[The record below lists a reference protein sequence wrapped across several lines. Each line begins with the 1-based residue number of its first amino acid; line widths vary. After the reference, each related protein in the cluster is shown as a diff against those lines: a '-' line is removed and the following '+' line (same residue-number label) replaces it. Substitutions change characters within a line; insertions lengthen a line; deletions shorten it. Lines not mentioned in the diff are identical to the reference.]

1 MPPGTPK
8 SARPAAI
15 RPTQLTRQLFTLAH
29 QPGGRYLAAAAAA
42 APGDFG
48 DDDSTTFW
56 PQIQSAVDWLR
67 GRQVLSDRQLS
78 RLITESEA
86 GGLAA
91 ADQQRAAINNR
102 LNRAIQESVLT
113 GDSHASWQQRAS
125 QIVDLTA
132 REAEA
137 IGRTFT
143 HRAYHEGLREITDE
157 PAVKDEFPYIE
168 YFATH
173 DTRTRATHREM
184 DGKVAHVGSP
194 LAARMRELAAEW
206 GCRCSVVPLS
216 REDAVAAGIDDN
228 TGWVEPSKPEST
240 TQVVDDDEG
249 ISLLPATIQPSPVT
263 VAKSPE
269 QFMETFFEPEPT
281 AKTLTPAKASV
292 PDDDEDAIS
301 LLPHVPP
308 EPPAKPQT
316 APAPAPKLKPI
327 STPVK
332 AQPEPDPDVTAKA
345 PKKSKTKTE
354 PKSEPKAEPTKDVIK
369 PSITP
374 AKKPKSVWPDLG
386 DLSPVKSLGGATGAR
401 LVKDS
406 RDTLYVQKFG
416 SSPGHV
422 IEESIA
428 DSLYAKA
435 GVNVPSAKLLQP
447 NGQPPVKLT
456 KFIEGKSLADF
467 AATATK
473 TQLDKV
479 HKELQKDFAID
490 ALLGN
495 RDVIGTNPLTGGF
508 DNILVDTKG
517 KVWRIDNGGALRFG
531 GMGQKKDW
539 GAEVREFDGLRNA
552 SLNPQ
557 AAKVFGGMSNQDL
570 INSIDRATEKRAAI
584 LRAAPAD
591 VKQVLQKRFEWLANK
606 RDELIASELAAAKPK
621 VMPTAKAT
629 PAKAKPI
636 STPAAK
642 AMPDGLETKI
652 TTPGKT
658 TPAGHPVILDKDL
671 QKSRAKQP
679 SEITDL
685 HDEIAK
691 SQKSTA
697 LKMTMGQKRAI
708 KDYAYGE
715 FASINHALRDKGR
728 VPDSFTAENV
738 KNIQEAIAS
747 AGKLE
752 KPIVT
757 YRGMKGEHASA
768 MLPKMIQA
776 IQDNVPVK
784 LSGIT
789 SSSLDPEIAAEF
801 GAANA
806 GDGIIF
812 EIQPSTGMYISGMH
826 GLEPTPAQ
834 KKKGDYMFTLAYGV
848 KERELLQNH
857 NTHYKVRKIRTQ
869 VPVSEFVGGN
879 FANDNRRVT
888 VVQLM
893 EIDPGDPKAMQLAN
907 AARLSGTNRLL

>member
-1 MPPGTPK
+1 MPK
-8 SARPAAI
+8 
-15 RPTQLTRQLFTLAH
+15 LFTLAQSH
-29 QPGGRYLAAAAAA
+29 LQGSDGSREHRFMAAAAAA
-42 APGDFG
+42 VPGD
-48 DDDSTTFW
+48 DESTFW
-56 PQIQSAVDWLR
+56 PQIQNAVDWLR
-67 GRQVLSDRQLS
+67 GRQVLTDRQLS
-78 RLITESEA
+78 RLISESEV

-91 ADQQRAAINNR
+91 ADQQRAALNDR
-102 LNRAIQESVLT
+102 LNRAIQDSILT
-113 GDSHASWQQRAS
+113 GDSHGSWQQRAS

-132 REAEA
+132 RETEA

-143 HRAYHEGLREITDE
+143 HRAYHEGLKEIAEE
-157 PAVKDEFPYIE
+157 PAIRDEFPYVQWM
-168 YFATH
+168 ATH
-173 DTRTRATHREM
+173 DTRVRPEHAVL

-194 LAARMRELAAEW
+194 LHQKFETEIGAW
-206 GCRCSVVPLS
+206 NCRCSLVPLS
-216 REDAVAAGIDDN
+216 RDDAVAAGIDDN
-228 TGWVEPSKPEST
+228 TGWVEPSKPEPTSQT
-240 TQVVDDDEG
+240 TANTVDDDEG
-249 ISLLPATIQPSPVT
+249 ISLVPAAIQPSPVTEPLPVT

-269 QFMETFFEPEPT
+269 QFMETFFDPEPT

-301 LLPHVPP
+301 LLPQVPP

-332 AQPEPDPDVTAKA
+332 AQPAPDPDVTAKA

-374 AKKPKSVWPDLG
+374 AKKPKSGWPDLG

-495 RDVIGTNPLTGGF
+495 RDVIGTNHLTGGF

-642 AMPDGLETKI
+642 ATPDGLETKI

-738 KNIQEAIAS
+738 KNIQDAIAS

>member
-1 MPPGTPK
+1 MAPFFPKLIALPPGAPK
-8 SARPAAI
+8 SARPQAI
-15 RPTQLTRQLFTLAH
+15 RPTRKLF
-29 QPGGRYLAAAAAA
+29 LAAAALAND
-42 APGDFG
+42 GIS

-56 PQIQSAVDWLR
+56 PQIKSAVDWLR

-78 RLITESEA
+78 RLITDSEA

-91 ADQQRAAINNR
+91 ADQQRTALNDR
-102 LNRAIQESVLT
+102 LNRAIQDSILS
-113 GDSHASWQQRAS
+113 GDSHASWQGRS
-125 QIVDLTA
+125 KQIVDLTA

-143 HRAYHEGLREITDE
+143 HRAYHEGLKEIAEE
-157 PAVKDEFPYIE
+157 PAIRDEFPYVQWM
-168 YFATH
+168 ATH
-173 DTRTRATHREM
+173 DTRVRPEHLTL

-194 LAARMRELAAEW
+194 LHQKFETEIGAW
-206 GCRCSVVPLS
+206 NCRCSLVPLT

-228 TGWVEPSKPEST
+228 TGWVEPSKPET
-240 TQVVDDDEG
+240 TSQGSASNVDDDEG
-249 ISLLPATIQPSPVT
+249 ISLLPSTIQPSPEPA
-263 VAKSPE
+263 AKSPE
-269 QFMETFFEPEPT
+269 QFMETFFEPEP
-281 AKTLTPAKASV
+281 AKPVPTTASV
-292 PDDDEDAIS
+292 HTDDDSIS
-301 LLPHVPP
+301 LLPQVPP
-308 EPPAKPQT
+308 EPPAKPQA

-332 AQPEPDPDVTAKA
+332 AQPAPDPDVTAKA

-354 PKSEPKAEPTKDVIK
+354 PKAEPKAEPTKDAIK

-374 AKKPKSVWPDLG
+374 AKKPKGGWPDLG

-435 GVNVPSAKLLQP
+435 GVNVPAAKLLQTK
-447 NGQPPVKLT
+447 GQPPVKLT
-456 KFIEGKSLADF
+456 KFIEGKSLAEYM
-467 AATATK
+467 ATATQK
-473 TQLDKV
+473 QIDAV

-557 AAKVFGGMSNQDL
+557 GAKVFGGMSNQDL

-606 RDELIASELAAAKPK
+606 RDELIASESAAAKPK
-621 VMPTAKAT
+621 VTPTAKAT
-629 PAKAKPI
+629 PAAPITTASPIAAKPI

-642 AMPDGLETKI
+642 ATSNGIETKK
-652 TTPGKT
+652 P
-658 TPAGHPVILDKDL
+658 PAQPSILNKDL
-671 QKSRAKQP
+671 QQSRAR
-679 SEITDL
+679 TT
-685 HDEIAK
+685 DEIMGLHGELAK
-691 SQKSTA
+691 SQKSVT
-697 LKMTMGQKRAI
+697 LNMTMGQKKAI
-708 KDYAYGE
+708 KNYAYGE
-715 FASINHALRDKGR
+715 FASINDVLRGS
-728 VPDSFTAENV
+728 VEPNTFTSEEV
-738 KNIQEAIAS
+738 KDIQEAIKS

-752 KPIVT
+752 KPIIT
-757 YRGMKGEHASA
+757 YRGMAGEKAPQ
-768 MLPKMIQA
+768 MVKKMIQA
-776 IQDNVPVK
+776 VQDNVPIK

-789 SSSLDPEIAAEF
+789 SSSLDPEIAAGF
-801 GAANA
+801 GATSS

-812 EIQPSTGMYISGMH
+812 EIQPARGMYISGMH
-826 GLEPTPAQ
+826 GVEPTPEQ
-834 KKKGDYMFTLAYGV
+834 KAKGDYMFTLAYGI
-848 KERELLQNH
+848 KEHELLQNH
-857 NTHYKVRKIRTQ
+857 NTHYRVKKIRTQ
-869 VPVSEFVGGN
+869 VPVSQFVGGK
-879 FANDNRRVT
+879 FAESNRTVT
-888 VVQLM
+888 VVQM
-893 EIDPGDPKAMQLAN
+893 VEIDPGDPKTMQLAN